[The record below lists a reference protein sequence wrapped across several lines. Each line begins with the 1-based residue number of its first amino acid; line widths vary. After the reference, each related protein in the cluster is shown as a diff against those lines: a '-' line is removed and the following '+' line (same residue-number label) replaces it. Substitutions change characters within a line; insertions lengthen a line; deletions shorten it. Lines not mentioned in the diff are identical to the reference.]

1 MFDYQNKIQYFVPR
15 YPRLT
20 FSLITY
26 TYLKKKSGFKRLLF
40 KSLKNFKDF
49 IYS

>member
-1 MFDYQNKIQYFVPR
+1 MFDYQNKIQFFVPG

-26 TYLKKKSGFKRLLF
+26 TYLKKKIRVQTIIIQKFETFQRFYL
-40 KSLKNFKDF
+40 
-49 IYS
+49 

>member
-1 MFDYQNKIQYFVPR
+1 MFDYQNKIQFFVPR

-26 TYLKKKSGFKRLLF
+26 TYLKKKNQGS
-40 KSLKNFKDF
+40 NDY
-49 IYS
+49 YSKV